1 MDPTPPSS
9 VQALEL
15 SVPSG
20 DDVVRA
26 RLYVP
31 ARAEGP
37 SGLVVWFHGGGW
49 VQGSLESHDPGLRR
63 LSASSA
69 ARVLAVDYR
78 LAPEHRFP
86 AGLDDAVAAFC
97 WAVAHADQLGADP
110 ERIAIGGDS
119 AGATLATVAALECAR
134 RAERPCLQVLCYP
147 SLGPEL
153 MTESHHDFAEGFG
166 LTADDMAYFYEQ
178 YLPAGQN
185 HADPRVSPL
194 LTPDLHEAPAA
205 VVAIAGFDVLRDE
218 GLAYVGLLES
228 SGVDVELLDEPSLV
242 HGFLRQGG
250 MDAPRR
256 AIERLGER
264 TAEKLR

>member
-1 MDPTPPSS
+1 
-9 VQALEL
+9 
-15 SVPSG
+15 
-20 DDVVRA
+20 
-26 RLYVP
+26 
-31 ARAEGP
+31 
-37 SGLVVWFHGGGW
+37 
-49 VQGSLESHDPGLRR
+49 
-63 LSASSA
+63 
-69 ARVLAVDYR
+69 
-78 LAPEHRFP
+78 
-86 AGLDDAVAAFC
+86 
-97 WAVAHADQLGADP
+97 
-110 ERIAIGGDS
+110 
-119 AGATLATVAALECAR
+119 
-134 RAERPCLQVLCYP
+134 
-147 SLGPEL
+147 